1 MSEFTGGI
9 DEEIG
14 AEEKEK
20 SEKITSALPPIHL
33 NPCNLPENPL

>member
-14 AEEKEK
+14 AEEKENPRKLQASRRK
-20 SEKITSALPPIHL
+20 SRKDGHFTTGK
-33 NPCNLPENPL
+33 